1 MLGLDLDT
9 TADKNSSMFRVGKD
23 DNLYFLEED
32 GQFINNRLLTINS
45 GKNLRFEIRNNA
57 KYCDYCKDII
67 FKGNENKKFEKYVN
81 TLFQLKD
88 SLRSIIKNYYCTNKS
103 NKTINHLFLNTM
115 NATSNEEYVHIDED
129 AIAPS
134 KPVEKIKLIFKDKLK
149 GIDIESPTFDKF
161 IELTYNEVSS
171 YDLHDIFAAYLE
183 SVDNLN
189 DSELRNNFNIF
200 QEEIVGNVYASYEG
214 NEVYLFRDVKMKQN
228 GDITFIYDNLSVPFH
243 SFSYLENCFSTVNT
257 NFNQTVKLFS
267 ESFVKIPY
275 QLYNITRNK
284 MKQEINKITEEI
296 DYVLGSYK

>member
-9 TADKNSSMFRVGKD
+9 TANKNSSMFRVVKD

-32 GQFINNRLLTINS
+32 GQFINNRLLTINT
-45 GKNLRFEIRNNA
+45 GKNLRFEINNYA
-57 KYCDYCKDII
+57 KYCPYCKDII
-67 FKGNENKKFEKYVN
+67 FKGNENEKFEN
-81 TLFQLKD
+81 HIETLYQLKD
-88 SLRSIIKNYYCTNKS
+88 SLSNIIKNYYCTNKS

-115 NATSNEEYVHIDED
+115 KATSNEEYVYVDED
-129 AIAPS
+129 VITPS

-149 GIDIESPTFDKF
+149 DIDIESPTFDKF
-161 IELTYNEVSS
+161 IELTYDEVSS

-183 SVDNLN
+183 SVDSLN
-189 DSELRNNFNIF
+189 DSELRNNFSIF
-200 QEEIVGNVYASYEG
+200 QEEIVGNVYVSSEG
-214 NEVYLFRDVKMKQN
+214 NEVYLFRDVRMEQN
-228 GDITFIYDNLSVPFH
+228 GDITFIYDNLSLLFH

-284 MKQEINKITEEI
+284 MKQEINKIMEEI
-296 DYVLGSYK
+296 DHALGSYK

>member
-1 MLGLDLDT
+1 MFGLDT
-9 TADKNSSMFRVGKD
+9 TATTIEEPMFRVGKD
-23 DNLYFLEED
+23 DNLYFLERNETYYT
-32 GQFINNRLLTINS
+32 NMLLTINT
-45 GKNLRFEIRNNA
+45 GKNLRFEISNYA
-57 KYCDYCKDII
+57 KYCDYYEKTI
-67 FKGNENKKFEKYVN
+67 FKGNEKFKKSIN
-81 TLFQLKD
+81 ALFGLKD

-115 NATSNEEYVHIDED
+115 NATSNEEYVHVDED

-134 KPVEKIKLIFKDKLK
+134 KPVEKIKLIFRDKLK
-149 GIDIESPTFDKF
+149 GIDIDSPTFDKF
-161 IELTYNEVSS
+161 IELTYDEVSS
-171 YDLHDIFAAYLE
+171 YDLYDIFAAYLE

-189 DSELRNNFNIF
+189 YSELKNNFNIF
-200 QEEIVGNVYASYEG
+200 QEEIVGNVYVSFEG

-228 GDITFIYDNLSVPFH
+228 GDLTFIYDNLSMPFH

-284 MKQEINKITEEI
+284 MKQEINKIMEEI
-296 DYVLGSYK
+296 DYVLESYK

>member
-1 MLGLDLDT
+1 MFGLDT
-9 TADKNSSMFRVGKD
+9 TATTIEEPMFRVGKD
-23 DNLYFLEED
+23 DNLYFLERNETYY
-32 GQFINNRLLTINS
+32 GNMLLTINS
-45 GKNLRFEIRNNA
+45 GRNLRFEISNNS

-88 SLRSIIKNYYCTNKS
+88 SLRSIIKNYYCTNKV
-103 NKTINHLFLNTM
+103 NKKNNHLFLNTM
-115 NATSNEEYVHIDED
+115 KATSNEEYGHIDED
-129 AIAPS
+129 ITLPS
-134 KPVEKIKLIFKDKLK
+134 KPVEKIKLIFRDKLK
-149 GIDIESPTFDKF
+149 GIDIDSPTFDKF
-161 IELTYNEVSS
+161 IELTYDEVSS
-171 YDLHDIFAAYLE
+171 YDLYDIFAAYLE

-189 DSELRNNFNIF
+189 DSELKNNFNIF
-200 QEEIVGNVYASYEG
+200 QEEIVGNVYVSSEG

-257 NFNQTVKLFS
+257 NFNQTIKLFN

>member
-1 MLGLDLDT
+1 MFGLDT
-9 TADKNSSMFRVGKD
+9 TATTIEEPMFWVGKN
-23 DNLYFLEED
+23 DNLYYLERNES
-32 GQFINNRLLTINS
+32 FYANMLLTINS
-45 GKNLRFEIRNNA
+45 GRNLRFEIRNNA

-115 NATSNEEYVHIDED
+115 KATSNEEYVHIDED
-129 AIAPS
+129 ITLPS
-134 KPVEKIKLIFKDKLK
+134 KPVEKIKLIFRDKLK
-149 GIDIESPTFDKF
+149 GIDIDSPTFDKF
-161 IELTYNEVSS
+161 IELTYDEVSS
-171 YDLHDIFAAYLE
+171 YDLYDIFAAYLE

-189 DSELRNNFNIF
+189 DSELKNNFNIF
-200 QEEIVGNVYASYEG
+200 QEEIVGNVYVSFEG

-228 GDITFIYDNLSVPFH
+228 GDLTFIYDNLSMPFH

-267 ESFVKIPY
+267 ESFEKVPY

-284 MKQEINKITEEI
+284 MKQEINKIMEEI
-296 DYVLGSYK
+296 DHVLESYK

>member
-1 MLGLDLDT
+1 MFGLDT
-9 TADKNSSMFRVGKD
+9 TATTIEEPMFRVGKD
-23 DNLYFLEED
+23 DNLYFLERNETYY
-32 GQFINNRLLTINS
+32 GNMLLTINS
-45 GKNLRFEIRNNA
+45 GKNLRFEIDNYA

-67 FKGNENKKFEKYVN
+67 FKGNENEKFENYFE

-88 SLRSIIKNYYCTNKS
+88 SLSNIIKNYYCTNKS
-103 NKTINHLFLNTM
+103 NKTIKHLFLNTM
-115 NATSNEEYVHIDED
+115 NATLNEEYVYVDED
-129 AIAPS
+129 VITPS

-149 GIDIESPTFDKF
+149 DIDIESPTFDKF
-161 IELTYNEVSS
+161 IELTYDEVSS

-183 SVDNLN
+183 SVDSLN

-200 QEEIVGNVYASYEG
+200 QEEIVGNVYVSSEG
-214 NEVYLFRDVKMKQN
+214 NEVYLFRDVKMEQN